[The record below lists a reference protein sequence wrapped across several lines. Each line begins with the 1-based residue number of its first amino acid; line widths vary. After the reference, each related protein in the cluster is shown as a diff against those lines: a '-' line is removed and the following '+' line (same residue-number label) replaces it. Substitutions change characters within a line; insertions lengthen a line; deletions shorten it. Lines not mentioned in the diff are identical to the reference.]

1 MNGYEE
7 AFGIDKQISK
17 LLEEY
22 PIEQNA
28 MEWWRLVR
36 TVKSGMELIEEKSKD
51 VLSRQTRELASLNS
65 KMDSDEY
72 LASKKNRV
80 IDETK

>member
-7 AFGIDKQISK
+7 AFGIDKQISQ

-36 TVKSGMELIEEKSKD
+36 TVKKGMESIEEKFKD
-51 VLSRQTRELASLNS
+51 VLSRQTRELASS
-65 KMDSDEY
+65 KSRKHPDEY
-72 LASKKNRV
+72 L
-80 IDETK
+80 DL